1 MIEVF
6 DMVKI
11 ECVSSLNEEKKK
23 RERERQLGKIQKGV
37 RNSWSQE
44 RQTKMNH
51 DFKSLMEY
59 NKRES
64 DLATGNPLPESPKS
78 RDIGPKGGNVVLT

>member
-1 MIEVF
+1 
-6 DMVKI
+6 
-11 ECVSSLNEEKKK
+11 
-23 RERERQLGKIQKGV
+23 
-37 RNSWSQE
+37 
-44 RQTKMNH
+44 MNH